1 MSTLDS
7 HVGKHP
13 KVLKLLHGSHFI
25 SFLKTRHPSC
35 GFPACALHRP
45 IKKHQQVSSG
55 ILIPADK
62 QKPSRAEFFVGSCLS
77 DAASVRFPL
86 ASTAMLGDFNRT
98 DGGQF
103 ACLRNAGIGPLFAS
117 QRGTETAKP
126 RCGFSRA
133 SRPLQQQRD
142 LKKIS
147 ERTPVCLELVVVH
160 QQSSGC

>member
-13 KVLKLLHGSHFI
+13 KVLELLHGSHFI
-25 SFLKTRHPSC
+25 SFLNTRHPSC
-35 GFPACALHRP
+35 GFPACVLRP

-55 ILIPADK
+55 ILIPTDK

-77 DAASVRFPL
+77 DAASVRLPL

-98 DGGQF
+98 DGRQF

-117 QRGTETAKP
+117 RRGTEAAKTHMGSVAP
-126 RCGFSRA
+126 RVRCNG
-133 SRPLQQQRD
+133 
-142 LKKIS
+142 
-147 ERTPVCLELVVVH
+147 
-160 QQSSGC
+160 SGI